1 MVCQSKKVIDT
12 DMIEL
17 RQGSQNL
24 RRDHAF
30 STLIVS
36 IGSLRDIDLLADL
49 SLCKVRIFS

>member
-1 MVCQSKKVIDT
+1 MVCQSKKAIDT

-17 RQGSQNL
+17 SQGSQNL

-30 STLIVS
+30 SALIVS